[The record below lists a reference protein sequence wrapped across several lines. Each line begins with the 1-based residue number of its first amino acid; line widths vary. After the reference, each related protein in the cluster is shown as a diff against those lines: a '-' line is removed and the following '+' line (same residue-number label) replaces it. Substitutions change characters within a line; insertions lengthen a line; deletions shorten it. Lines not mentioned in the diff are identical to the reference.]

1 MSITHQSTASTKCVT
16 TNHLLYNIIAERISA
31 RLIIRDLFSRCTYVS
46 VTLRNVAVTSRRNV
60 ANQRSYVIIIARKEG
75 GAWEPIIINAPQ
87 AVLDRGEGWGTAE
100 VNGAGPSV
108 MVVEKDVVGPSA
120 MVVESDSVG
129 PSPMV
134 TEVGRYAQ
142 TSRPDG
148 QLSQHL

>member
-1 MSITHQSTASTKCVT
+1 M
-16 TNHLLYNIIAERISA
+16 
-31 RLIIRDLFSRCTYVS
+31 S

-60 ANQRSYVIIIARKEG
+60 ANQRLYVIIIARKEG
-75 GAWEPIIINAPQ
+75 GAWERIILNAPQ
-87 AVLDRGEGWGTAE
+87 AVDRGEGWGTAE

-134 TEVGRYAQ
+134 TEVGRYGGEGRCRAF
-142 TSRPDG
+142 SHG
-148 QLSQHL
+148 GGE